1 MAFKFTVDYQQIK
14 LVIQTDSTEAV
25 SLFEHL
31 KTTVQFID
39 MQQIVAFQ
47 QLTAADVFIDADTK
61 NLYFSTQYNSP
72 NAESFGFTDSD
83 VFDFGKA
90 ASDTPI
96 VSEELAKA
104 LDKALADTASVTEE
118 LSKVVQYFR
127 DLADSYGFSD
137 SEVLSVGLSKAD
149 TTTIS
154 ESDAKDVGKAVD
166 DSSSVPTT
174 KTYTVTVATGTNV
187 YGSGNKFYIDG
198 LPSPGLILNES
209 ITYTFDQSDSSNSN
223 HPFRFSTTGNGTHNS
238 GSAYTTDV
246 TVNGTPGSAGAYT
259 RIVVS
264 SSTPDLHYYC
274 SNHSGMGAET
284 SVQDDGDTT
293 FAVTVATGVN
303 NHGSGNKYYI
313 DGVITPIVHLLT
325 GNTYTFEQSD
335 SSNSNHPFRFSET
348 SNGSHASGTEYTTG
362 VTTNGT
368 PGSSGAYTRI
378 QVTGST
384 SSTLYYYC
392 TNHSGMGGEVNS
404 SLASAGDMLMLDV
417 PAKSFERPLSDAPNI
432 AESLAR
438 AVTYQRTFT
447 DAYALDD
454 LASAEDNLATES
466 GLNKSNVFSVTDV
479 PVFSITKPAITDTI
493 TMSESLSFNFVG
505 ENSAFVDAFSLSD
518 SPSLAIG
525 PVDPF
530 ADTPSLSESLGL
542 SFDTSFTDSATITE
556 SVEILFVPGGG
567 SILNTSVLNT
577 SVLN

>member
-47 QLTAADVFIDADTK
+47 QLTAADVFIDADTL
-61 NLYFSTQYNSP
+61 NRYFTAQYNSP

-83 VFDFGKA
+83 VFDFSKA
-90 ASDTPI
+90 SSDTPI

-104 LDKALADTASVTEE
+104 LDKALADSTSVAEE
-118 LSKVVQYFR
+118 LSKTVQYFR
-127 DLADSYGFSD
+127 ELADSYSFSD
-137 SEVLSVGLSKAD
+137 SEVLSVGLGKAD

-166 DSSSVPTT
+166 DASATDQT
-174 KTYTVTVATGTNV
+174 FTVTVQSY
-187 YGSGNKFYIDG
+187 YGANKYYINGVRQDTLTLRVG
-198 LPSPGLILNES
+198 A
-209 ITYTFDQSDSSNSN
+209 TYTFDQSDSSNSS
-223 HPFRFSTTGNGTHNS
+223 HPLRLSTTSNGTHGG
-238 GSAYTTDV
+238 GSAYTT
-246 TVNGTPGSAGAYT
+246 N
-259 RIVVS
+259 
-264 SSTPDLHYYC
+264 
-274 SNHSGMGAET
+274 
-284 SVQDDGDTT
+284 
-293 FAVTVATGVN
+293 
-303 NHGSGNKYYI
+303 
-313 DGVITPIVHLLT
+313 
-325 GNTYTFEQSD
+325 
-335 SSNSNHPFRFSET
+335 
-348 SNGSHASGTEYTTG
+348 

-368 PGSSGAYTRI
+368 AGSSGAYTRI
-378 QVTGST
+378 VVTGST
-384 SSTLYYYC
+384 PSTLYYYC
-392 TNHSGMGGEVNS
+392 TNHSAMGGQINVG
-404 SLASAGDMLMLDV
+404 AAGDMLMLDV

-493 TMSESLSFNFVG
+493 TISESLSFNFVG
-505 ENSAFVDAFSLSD
+505 ENSAFADTFSLSD
-518 SPSLAIG
+518 SPSLATG

-530 ADTPSLSESLGL
+530 ADTPSISESLGL
-542 SFDTSFTDSATITE
+542 SFATSFTDSATITE
-556 SVEILFVPGGG
+556 SVEILFVAGGG
-567 SILNTSVLNT
+567 SVLNTAGLNTSVLN
-577 SVLN
+577 